1 MDKFSAIPLAAIAA
15 MVSDFWAQVALAI
28 VLAILATIAYNR
40 DPPPVSA
47 ADLAQIHYDAVNG
60 VEQYGNCWYYN

>member
-1 MDKFSAIPLAAIAA
+1 

-28 VLAILATIAYNR
+28 VLAILVTIAYNR

-47 ADLAQIHYDAVNG
+47 VDLAQIHYDAVNW
-60 VEQYGNCWYYN
+60 VEPYDRYGYYN

>member
-15 MVSDFWAQVALAI
+15 MVSDFRAQIALAI
-28 VLAILATIAYNR
+28 VLVILATIAYNR

-47 ADLAQIHYDAVNG
+47 VDLAQIHYDAVNL
-60 VEQYGNCWYYN
+60 VETYGNWGYYN